1 MYNTSQNPQ
10 VRYSLLQ
17 LTKSLFF
24 YLQSKPLRDV
34 TVTQICQRAGLTRRT
49 FYRNCRQKEDLVL
62 YACDWLVERLV
73 ASVDYTSSD
82 ARAMYRHFFGYWYD
96 HRIFLRC
103 IYRCGLFD
111 LFAGRFVSICNS
123 GVRFPLQDE
132 ALGKQPNP
140 ETMRRFNNSFLLGGL
155 TRMLYAWAE
164 EDFCSSVE
172 DLINSILFLLP
183 REYLREDDVE

>member
-1 MYNTSQNPQ
+1 
-10 VRYSLLQ
+10 
-17 LTKSLFF
+17 
-24 YLQSKPLRDV
+24 
-34 TVTQICQRAGLTRRT
+34 
-49 FYRNCRQKEDLVL
+49 
-62 YACDWLVERLV
+62 
-73 ASVDYTSSD
+73 
-82 ARAMYRHFFGYWYD
+82 MYRHFFGYWYD

-183 REYLREDDVE
+183 REYLREDDAE